1 MSYCRTGA
9 LAGGGGARAPISAS
23 VSAREKTKTS
33 SMSPAKS
40 LATRPTMACV
50 DVRTEVMGFV
60 VSWETRT
67 PST

>member
-1 MSYCRTGA
+1 MSYWRTGPV
-9 LAGGGGARAPISAS
+9 AGGGGARAAISAS

-40 LATRPTMACV
+40 DATRPMMVCV
-50 DVRTEVMGFV
+50 DVRTDVMGFV
-60 VSWETRT
+60 VSWATRT